1 MLGAFATAFHAVQ
14 PAVVPGFALAWLEL
28 ISHRAFMPAL
38 LNSKPAQ
45 KGWMLMHRLLI
56 DLFVFMEP
64 FLRRSTL
71 TNAIRSLYKG
81 ALRVLLVLLHGD
93 APADPSLPDRS
104 FRARLCRF
112 SRISLRLSLFV
123 LRCDSTDLHTAA
135 KPLPFSVSPSYAIT

>member
-64 FLRRSTL
+64 LAPSPNCSWCSGCACASLVVASLSFKCTPST
-71 TNAIRSLYKG
+71 
-81 ALRVLLVLLHGD
+81 
-93 APADPSLPDRS
+93 
-104 FRARLCRF
+104 
-112 SRISLRLSLFV
+112 
-123 LRCDSTDLHTAA
+123 
-135 KPLPFSVSPSYAIT
+135 